1 MFRNE
6 GSAASVNVTEKED
19 SRVGVSQNKPST
31 SSPLE
36 SPRKRPKLSMSIP
49 TSMSCSSSESD
60 RRDIDNP
67 QSEGAESTQNI
78 IDELNSRLRSS
89 PHDMFGNESENDDNS
104 RQTRFR
110 NLDLTP
116 RVTVQ
121 KLSSTLQHFHT
132 TQTFEITPLI
142 LPPLSLPVT
151 ERVTPSK
158 SGGGT
163 GGGTQQE
170 TGSSPTSQPS
180 TPIMVTPP
188 DHSSESSAEGG
199 SGSGNRGRGRG
210 RGRRPGLTTL
220 GGINALLKKRRKAS
234 STVSPQ
240 VQRSNTMP
248 MMSRSPDPPHPAP
261 LTNPSPTGSNETTT
275 TSRPTKPVG
284 RHAASAAS
292 MQRRQNMTKEELAA
306 KYKHLRNYFVIDSVV
321 TKKNS
326 KGKESYQHVFQ
337 CVLCKPK
344 ITKLKCSYDTRANL
358 KRHMQSKHGSKHYT
372 GFIVADSLNKVKQ
385 LEGKGKEDA
394 DDPAE
399 QVVEELENQPM
410 TIQKSSIYIQKKRNN
425 AIVDFF
431 VDNFISLR
439 VVESPSFNKMMMAN
453 NSTYQP
459 ISRRTLMRLIGDRH
473 HFINEKLRR

>member
-19 SRVGVSQNKPST
+19 SRVGESQNKSST

-36 SPRKRPKLSMSIP
+36 SPRKRPKLSKRL
-49 TSMSCSSSESD
+49 SCSSSESD
-60 RRDIDNP
+60 RRDIDKP
-67 QSEGAESTQNI
+67 QSEGEESTQRI
-78 IDELNSRLRSS
+78 IDDLNSRLRSS

-104 RQTRFR
+104 RFR

-121 KLSSTLQHFHT
+121 KLSLNQHFHT
-132 TQTFEITPLI
+132 TQTFEITPLR

-170 TGSSPTSQPS
+170 TGSSSTSQPS

-210 RGRRPGLTTL
+210 RGRRPGLTSL

-337 CVLCKPK
+337 CVLCQPK

-431 VDNFISLR
+431 VANFISLR
-439 VVESPSFNKMMMAN
+439 VVESPLFNKMMMAN

>member
-6 GSAASVNVTEKED
+6 GFAASAAAAAA
-19 SRVGVSQNKPST
+19 

-36 SPRKRPKLSMSIP
+36 SPRKRPKLSMSKPMSI
-49 TSMSCSSSESD
+49 SCSSSESH
-60 RRDIDNP
+60 RRDIDKP
-67 QSEGAESTQNI
+67 QSDSEGAESTQII

-104 RQTRFR
+104 RFR

-132 TQTFEITPLI
+132 TQTFEITPL
-142 LPPLSLPVT
+142 SLPVT

-170 TGSSPTSQPS
+170 SGVSTSSPSQPS
-180 TPIMVTPP
+180 TPINVTPP
-188 DHSSESSAEGG
+188 HHSSESSQEGG
-199 SGSGNRGRGRG
+199 SSGLQNVHSGSGNRGRG
-210 RGRRPGLTTL
+210 RGRRPGLTTV
-220 GGINALLKKRRKAS
+220 GGIDALLKKRRKAS
-234 STVSPQ
+234 STVSLQ

-248 MMSRSPDPPHPAP
+248 MNRSADPPHPAP
-261 LTNPSPTGSNETTT
+261 LTNPTGSNETTTTT

-284 RHAASAAS
+284 RHAASVAS
-292 MQRRQNMTKEELAA
+292 MERRQNMTKEELAI

-358 KRHMQSKHGSKHYT
+358 KRHMQSKHGSKHYK

>member
-36 SPRKRPKLSMSIP
+36 SPRKRPKLSKRL
-49 TSMSCSSSESD
+49 SCSSPESWSLD
-60 RRDIDNP
+60 RRDIDKP

-78 IDELNSRLRSS
+78 IDDLNSRLRSS

-104 RQTRFR
+104 RFR

-132 TQTFEITPLI
+132 TQTFEITPLR

-170 TGSSPTSQPS
+170 TGSSPSQPS
-180 TPIMVTPP
+180 TPIMLTPP

-210 RGRRPGLTTL
+210 RRPGLTTV
-220 GGINALLKKRRKAS
+220 GGIDALLKKK
-234 STVSPQ
+234 
-240 VQRSNTMP
+240 
-248 MMSRSPDPPHPAP
+248 
-261 LTNPSPTGSNETTT
+261 
-275 TSRPTKPVG
+275 
-284 RHAASAAS
+284 
-292 MQRRQNMTKEELAA
+292 
-306 KYKHLRNYFVIDSVV
+306 
-321 TKKNS
+321 
-326 KGKESYQHVFQ
+326 
-337 CVLCKPK
+337 
-344 ITKLKCSYDTRANL
+344 
-358 KRHMQSKHGSKHYT
+358 
-372 GFIVADSLNKVKQ
+372 
-385 LEGKGKEDA
+385 
-394 DDPAE
+394 
-399 QVVEELENQPM
+399 
-410 TIQKSSIYIQKKRNN
+410 
-425 AIVDFF
+425 
-431 VDNFISLR
+431 
-439 VVESPSFNKMMMAN
+439 
-453 NSTYQP
+453 
-459 ISRRTLMRLIGDRH
+459 
-473 HFINEKLRR
+473 EKLLPQCHSKSNVQIQCQ

>member
-1 MFRNE
+1 MTSLFPSVTVLP
-6 GSAASVNVTEKED
+6 SA
-19 SRVGVSQNKPST
+19 
-31 SSPLE
+31 
-36 SPRKRPKLSMSIP
+36 
-49 TSMSCSSSESD
+49 
-60 RRDIDNP
+60 
-67 QSEGAESTQNI
+67 
-78 IDELNSRLRSS
+78 
-89 PHDMFGNESENDDNS
+89 FSENDDDS
-104 RQTRFR
+104 RFR

-132 TQTFEITPLI
+132 TQTFEITPMR

-163 GGGTQQE
+163 GGGTQQDSGVS
-170 TGSSPTSQPS
+170 TSSPSQPS
-180 TPIMVTPP
+180 TPINVTPP
-188 DHSSESSAEGG
+188 HHSSESSQEGG
-199 SGSGNRGRGRG
+199 SSGLQNVHSGSGNRGRG
-210 RGRRPGLTTL
+210 RGRRPGLTTV
-220 GGINALLKKRRKAS
+220 GGIDALLKKRRKAS
-234 STVSPQ
+234 STVSLQ

-248 MMSRSPDPPHPAP
+248 MNRSADPPHPAP
-261 LTNPSPTGSNETTT
+261 LTNPTGSNETTT
-275 TSRPTKPVG
+275 TTSSRPTKPVG
-284 RHAASAAS
+284 RHAASVAS
-292 MQRRQNMTKEELAA
+292 IERRQNMTKEELAI

-358 KRHMQSKHGSKHYT
+358 KRHMQSKHGSKHYK